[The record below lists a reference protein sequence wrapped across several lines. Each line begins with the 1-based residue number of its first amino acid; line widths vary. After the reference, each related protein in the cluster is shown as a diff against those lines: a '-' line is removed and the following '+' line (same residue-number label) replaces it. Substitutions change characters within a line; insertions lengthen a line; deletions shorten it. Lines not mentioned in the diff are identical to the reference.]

1 MNKKIKYMLLPAT
14 AIALLSSCKMS
25 NQAQKSE
32 NYTQAQE
39 IETLSLS
46 EEQRNFIQRN
56 NDFALNLFRQ
66 TSRFDSKVISPLSVS
81 FLMGILANAADGI
94 TYQEILKTLG
104 AGEFSAGDINQIS
117 QFIIEKAGS
126 LDPATK
132 LNIANY
138 IAVNKAFKLKDSFI
152 KTVEHS
158 YNAKTESLDFSSPQT
173 LKRINSWCKKQT
185 DNMIPKIID
194 NVEPNAVSYLMNAIY
209 FNGSWSDKFNKKET
223 HEENFRGYTRNIQRV
238 EMMHRNDKY
247 RYFSNDAYAAVD
259 LPYGNGTYTMTV
271 ILPNTDKST
280 EDILKEIN
288 AKTLT
293 NLSNNMENCIVDL
306 KLPRFS
312 TETDFPLNDIIT
324 KLGAPSMFSAGNANF
339 KKFSDGNFFISKM
352 FQKAKI
358 EVSEEGTKA
367 AAVTAAVMVSMSLQP
382 VEPRRVEFHANRPF
396 IYFIRESNSGAIF
409 FMGQYCGNE
418 S

>member
-1 MNKKIKYMLLPAT
+1 M
-14 AIALLSSCKMS
+14 ALLTSCKMS
-25 NQAQKSE
+25 DQAQKSDSFSQTKE
-32 NYTQAQE
+32 V
-39 IETLSLS
+39 ETLSLS
-46 EEQRNFIQRN
+46 ESQRAFIQKN

-66 TSRFDSKVISPLSVS
+66 TSKFDSKVISPISVS
-81 FLMGILANAADGI
+81 FLMGILANGADEN

-104 AGEFSAGDINQIS
+104 AENYSVDDLNQTNRLL
-117 QFIIEKAGS
+117 IEKSGL

-138 IAVNKAFKLKDSFI
+138 IAVNNTFKLKGDFI
-152 KTVEHS
+152 KNVEHF
-158 YNAKTESLDFSSPQT
+158 YNAQTESMNFASPQT

-194 NVEPNAVSYLMNAIY
+194 SVDPNAVSYLMNAIY
-209 FNGSWSDKFNKKET
+209 FNGAWSDKFDKKET

-247 RYFSNDAYAAVD
+247 RYASNDAYAAVEI
-259 LPYGNGTYTMTV
+259 PYGNGAYTMTV
-271 ILPNTDKST
+271 LLPNTDKST
-280 EDILKEIN
+280 EDILKDIN

-293 NLSNNMENCIVDL
+293 DLSNNMEDCIVDL
-306 KLPRFS
+306 KLPKFC
-312 TETDFPLNDIIT
+312 TETDLTLNDIIA
-324 KLGAPSMFSAGNANF
+324 KLGAPSMFLAGSANF

-367 AAVTAAVMVSMSLQP
+367 AAVTAAVMVAMSLQP

-396 IYFIRESNSGAIF
+396 VYFIRESNSGAIF
-409 FMGQYCGNE
+409 FMGQYSGVE
-418 S
+418 

>member
-1 MNKKIKYMLLPAT
+1 
-14 AIALLSSCKMS
+14 
-25 NQAQKSE
+25 
-32 NYTQAQE
+32 
-39 IETLSLS
+39 
-46 EEQRNFIQRN
+46 
-56 NDFALNLFRQ
+56 
-66 TSRFDSKVISPLSVS
+66 
-81 FLMGILANAADGI
+81 MGILANAADGV
-94 TYQEILKTLG
+94 TYQDILKTLG
-104 AGEFSAGDINQIS
+104 AGNLSTDDINQIS
-117 QFIIEKAGS
+117 QFFIEKAGS

-194 NVEPNAVSYLMNAIY
+194 NVEPNAASYLMNAIY
-209 FNGSWSDKFNKKET
+209 FNGSWRDKFNEKET

-247 RYFSNDAYAAVD
+247 RYFSNNAYAAVD
-259 LPYGNGTYTMTV
+259 LPYGNGSYTMTV

-288 AKTLT
+288 AKALT
-293 NLSNNMENCIVDL
+293 DLDNNMENCIVDL

-312 TETDFPLNDIIT
+312 TETDLPLNDIIT

-367 AAVTAAVMVSMSLQP
+367 AAVTAAVMVAMSLQP

-418 S
+418 G

>member
-14 AIALLSSCKMS
+14 AIALLASCKMS

-152 KTVEHS
+152 KTVEHF

-185 DNMIPKIID
+185 DKMIPKIID

-293 NLSNNMENCIVDL
+293 DLSNNMENCIVDL
-306 KLPRFS
+306 KLPQFS
-312 TETDFPLNDIIT
+312 TETDLPLNDIIT
-324 KLGAPSMFSAGNANF
+324 KLGASSMFSAGNANF

-367 AAVTAAVMVSMSLQP
+367 AAVTAAVMVAMSLQP

-396 IYFIRESNSGAIF
+396 IYFIREVNSGAIF